1 MQLWR
6 PESELNGINSG
17 SWYHCLPIGIYTVN
31 LKKRGNLFLSI
42 TLANLNR
49 FLYFLYHFN
58 REEILHATLLKFTTS
73 PDLCAHC
80 TWKN

>member
-1 MQLWR
+1 
-6 PESELNGINSG
+6 
-17 SWYHCLPIGIYTVN
+17 VN
-31 LKKRGNLFLSI
+31 HKKRGSLFLPI

-49 FLYFLYHFN
+49 FLSFLYHFDG
-58 REEILHATLLKFTTS
+58 EEILQVQFAHKSGDVVKFTTS